1 MADVGYYTLLLALIT
16 ALYSA
21 ITFFIGVK
29 RNKPVFTQSARNA
42 LIATSGLITLAIII
56 LLYAIL
62 THNFQIEYVANYT
75 SRDMSFPYLIS
86 ALWAGAD
93 GSLLFWAWLLS
104 ICAVIAFG
112 RRKDT
117 PLQLY
122 ASAITMT
129 CTAFFIILL
138 SSVSNPFSTSGFTP
152 ADGIGLNPLLE
163 NPGMIIHPP
172 LLLAGYVTCTIPFS
186 YAIAALITNKLGYNW
201 ISGIRRWTI
210 ITWLFLGVGN
220 IIGAWWAY
228 VELGWG
234 GYWGWDPVENAGL
247 MPWLL
252 LTAFLHS
259 VMVQRKAG
267 MMKKWNI
274 SLLLFAFILVIFGT
288 FLTRSGVLSSVH
300 TYSETGIGVFFV
312 IFLGLLLISSV
323 SLLLL
328 RNRELSSESDMKSLL
343 SREGTFLLANILFVL
358 ATVVIFIGTIFPGL
372 SEAIAGTKIEVGPS
386 FFNQVNGP
394 LFSVIILLISIC
406 TLTGWNT
413 SKVSSLLK
421 KLLWPGVI
429 SAIAAILIFV
439 FWFKDWKS
447 LLAFFFTFLVSFT
460 ILSTW
465 FRNILSRQRA
475 TGENP
480 LNSFLSLFRINKNR
494 YGAYIVHLGMV
505 LVAFGII
512 GSSLFDF
519 EKMDILY
526 MGDTLEIGSYTLQFN
541 GLTEHEEGY
550 KDIVQANL
558 NVYRNEK
565 FLTEMT
571 PEKIFHANYNQAV
584 SEVAIHSSL
593 AGDLYIALG
602 GWYEDGASLFNVS
615 VNPLVIWI
623 WIGGGVLMLGG
634 IICFWPD
641 NNSEESQDTE

>member
-1 MADVGYYTLLLALIT
+1 MADVGYYILLLALIT

-21 ITFFIGVK
+21 ITFFIGLK

-42 LIATSGLITLAIII
+42 LIATSGLVTLAIVI

-112 RRKDT
+112 KKNDT
-117 PLQLY
+117 PLKLY

-138 SSVSNPFSTSGFTP
+138 SSVSNPFATSGFTP
-152 ADGIGLNPLLE
+152 ADGVGLNPLLE

-186 YAIAALITNKLGYNW
+186 YAIAALVTNKPGYNW
-201 ISGIRRWTI
+201 ISDIRRWAL

-259 VMVQRKAG
+259 VMVQRRAG

-300 TYSETGIGVFFV
+300 TYAETGIGVYFIV
-312 IFLGLLLISSV
+312 FLGLLIISSV
-323 SLLLL
+323 SLIFL
-328 RNRELSSESDMKSLL
+328 RNRELNSESDMKSLL

-358 ATVVIFIGTIFPGL
+358 ATAVIFIGTIFPGI
-372 SEAIAGTKIEVGPS
+372 SEAIGGTKIEVGPS

-406 TLTGWNT
+406 TLIGWNT
-413 SKVSSLLK
+413 TKISNLIK

-429 SAIAAILIFV
+429 SAIVAILFFV

-447 LLAFFFTFLVSFT
+447 LLAFFFAFLVFFT
-460 ILSTW
+460 IMSTW
-465 FRNILSRQRA
+465 FRNIISRRRA
-475 TGENP
+475 TGENS

-494 YGAYIVHLGMV
+494 YGAYIVHLGIV
-505 LVAFGII
+505 LMAFGIV
-512 GSSLFDF
+512 GSSLFDL
-519 EKMDILY
+519 EKMDTLY

-550 KDIVQANL
+550 KDIVRANL

-565 FLTEMT
+565 FLTEMN
-571 PEKIFHANYNQAV
+571 PERIFHANYNQAV
-584 SEVAIHSSL
+584 SEVAIRSSL
-593 AGDLYIALG
+593 AEDLYIALG
-602 GWYEDGASLFNVS
+602 GWYEDGASLFLVN

-634 IICFWPD
+634 IICFWPE
-641 NNSEESQDTE
+641 NKSEKSKDAE